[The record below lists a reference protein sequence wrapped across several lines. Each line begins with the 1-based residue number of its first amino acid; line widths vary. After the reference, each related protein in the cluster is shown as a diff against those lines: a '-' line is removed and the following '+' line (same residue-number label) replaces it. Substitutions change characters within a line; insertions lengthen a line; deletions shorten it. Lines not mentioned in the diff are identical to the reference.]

1 MNFPSIAMFFW
12 AGTAENH
19 STMDTILKVAPLVP
33 VFVAAVFKL
42 AQDHGRETRKTALI
56 DAIAKLAKNIADLPE
71 LPDSSATARLRD
83 AFHVELEH
91 AYAELRTLQTK
102 APRRTVGLSS
112 ITAGLRSAFLLYRP
126 RGVAAWLLHLSF
138 YTYLLLFALIT
149 LGLVAMISDPRM
161 KGGAGIEI
169 FIYTLTGIPPLLLW
183 YFAMKIHRRQCA
195 AADAAHAAKMTE
207 SVA

>member
-1 MNFPSIAMFFW
+1 MFFW

-33 VFVAAVFKL
+33 ALLAVVFKL
-42 AQDHGRETRKTALI
+42 AEDHGREKRKQTLV
-56 DAIAKLAKNIADLPE
+56 DAIAKLAKNISDLPV
-71 LPDSSATARLRD
+71 LPDSDATARLRD

-91 AYAELRTLQTK
+91 AYSELKTLQTK
-102 APRRTVGLSS
+102 TPRRTVGLSS

-126 RGVAAWLLHLSF
+126 RGIAAWLLHLAF
-138 YTYLLLFALIT
+138 YTYLFVFALIT
-149 LGLVAMISDPRM
+149 LGLVAMFSDPTMRSY
-161 KGGAGIEI
+161 KGVEI

-195 AADAAHAAKMTE
+195 AVEAAHTAKMTE
-207 SVA
+207 SAA